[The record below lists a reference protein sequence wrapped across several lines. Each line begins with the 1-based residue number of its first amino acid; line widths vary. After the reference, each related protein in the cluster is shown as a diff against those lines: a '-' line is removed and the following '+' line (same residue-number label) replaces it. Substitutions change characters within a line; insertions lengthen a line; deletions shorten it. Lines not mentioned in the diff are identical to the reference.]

1 MSLRRAFRQI
11 IVIGLAMLIVALPLL
26 IQPRGVQAIQK
37 PENDDAFDVT
47 AYNGAAEDELEV
59 LPLSEFYP
67 DLKFE
72 FSFEFDVDD
81 GGFFGDT
88 DVSSSL
94 SALLE
99 EQFSPEEQFQKKS
112 SEIEA
117 PRANIQL
124 SSANIEPGAEVVA
137 VAQPQAFDSQSIGQD
152 LFYAWAL
159 GDVAYNGVAAGAD
172 SLDPPQASSPKDVH
186 SRPTQNDN
194 DGDGMDDAWEE
205 RYGLNPNNPG
215 DADEDLDGDGF
226 LNDVYANA
234 DGEILILEPATTA
247 GEPDESLTNGEE
259 YVWGTD
265 PTSADTDG
273 DGFTDGQDIAG
284 LGQTN
289 LSLVVPPDASLNESF
304 DLRLTI
310 LGNSFQKFDINT
322 PLVKIDSTTTPLNVN
337 DHEQVAASLNVSN
350 ANPVPGEAI
359 TLSTTL
365 GQTDFNA
372 GIPSYN
378 WFVNDVLDTEQS
390 GQSEFTYDFIVP
402 EDAAPGDI
410 INFKVQVLNFE
421 TQQEANAELDIRV
434 AEILQLQ
441 YDPEAVVRGE
451 PVTINALLL
460 NETDPSELIF
470 HWSVDGTEVP
480 EQSGQGTTTF
490 TQEVTRAPGSSFDIG
505 LRVTTPDDSRLF
517 AETSQEVAV
526 QHPSVELVVSSFTP
540 VPDETVTVVAI
551 PSFFQSEQ
559 LEYRWLLD
567 GDEIDVAA
575 DASSISFVA
584 GEFGTRHILEVHVRS
599 AGEMAES
606 ASNSAVIT
614 VAEPNTLSVVPSA
627 PEALVASLR
636 GAVARQPVAFG
647 LLGVMLIGST
657 SMVLLLRRRRHET
670 S

>member
-1 MSLRRAFRQI
+1 MTSRLLRRVFISALI
-11 IVIGLAMLIVALPLL
+11 ALVVLAPVLFQPQAAHAL
-26 IQPRGVQAIQK
+26 QK
-37 PENDDAFDVT
+37 PENDDPFDVS
-47 AYNGAAEDELEV
+47 AYNGAEEDELEV

-67 DLKFE
+67 DIKFE

-81 GGFFGDT
+81 GGTFGDT

-152 LFYAWAL
+152 LFYSWAL
-159 GDVAYNGVAAGAD
+159 GNVSYNGVAAGAD

-186 SRPTQNDN
+186 SRPTQNDG

-215 DADEDLDGDGF
+215 DADEDPDADGF
-226 LNDVYANA
+226 VNDVYANA
-234 DGEILILEPATTA
+234 DGEVLIVEPATTA
-247 GEPDESLTNGEE
+247 GEPDDSLTNGEE

-265 PTSADTDG
+265 PLSADTDG
-273 DGFTDGQDIAG
+273 DGFSDGQDIAG

-289 LSLVVPPDASLNESF
+289 LSLVVPPDAATNESF

-310 LGNSFQKFDINT
+310 LGNSFQKFDLNT
-322 PLVKIDSTTTPLNVN
+322 PLVKLDSTTVSLTVN
-337 DHEQVAASLNVSN
+337 DHEQVAANLNVSN
-350 ANPVPGEAI
+350 ANPVPGETI

-378 WFVNDVLDTEQS
+378 WFVNDVLDADQS
-390 GQSEFTYDFIVP
+390 GQSEFTYDYTVP
-402 EDAAPGDI
+402 EDAAPGDL

-421 TQQEANAELDIRV
+421 TQQEANAELVIRV

-441 YDPEAVVRGE
+441 YDPEGVVRGN

-460 NETDPSELIF
+460 NEADPSQLVF
-470 HWSVDGTEVP
+470 HWSVDGVEVP

-490 TQEVTRAPGSSFDIG
+490 TQEVTQAPGSHFDVAV
-505 LRVTTPDDSRLF
+505 RVTTPDDSRLF
-517 AETSQEVAV
+517 AETSQEVSV
-526 QHPSVELVVSSFTP
+526 QKPTVELVMSPENP
-540 VPDETVTVVAI
+540 VPGETVTAVAI
-551 PSFFQSEQ
+551 PTFFQAEE
-559 LEYRWLLD
+559 LEYRWVLD
-567 GDEIDVAA
+567 GELLEVAPDV
-575 DASSISFVA
+575 SSVGVTA
-584 GEFGTRHILEVHVRS
+584 GEENSAQTIEVSVRS
-599 AGEMAES
+599 LGPRAES
-606 ASNSAVIT
+606 ARASAVIQ
-614 VAEPNTLSVVPSA
+614 VGEPDALSAAPRG

-636 GAVARQPVAFG
+636 AAVVQRPVTFG
-647 LLGVMLIGST
+647 LVGIMLIATISV
-657 SMVLLLRRRRHET
+657 VLLLRRRRHET

>member
-1 MSLRRAFRQI
+1 MTSRLLLQRVFI
-11 IVIGLAMLIVALPLL
+11 SGLIALVVLAPVVF
-26 IQPRGVQAIQK
+26 QPKSVTALQK
-37 PENDDAFDVT
+37 PENDDPFDVT

-67 DLKFE
+67 DIKFE

-81 GGFFGDT
+81 GGTFGDT

-152 LFYAWAL
+152 LFYSWAL
-159 GDVAYNGVAAGAD
+159 GNVSYNGVAAGAD

-186 SRPTQNDN
+186 SRPAQTDS

-205 RYGLNPNNPG
+205 RYGLNPNNAG
-215 DADEDLDGDGF
+215 DADDDPDADGF
-226 LNDVYANA
+226 VNDVYANA
-234 DGEILILEPATTA
+234 DGEILIVEPATTA
-247 GEPDESLTNGEE
+247 GEPDGSLTNGEE

-265 PTSADTDG
+265 PLSADTDG
-273 DGFTDGQDIAG
+273 DGFSDGQDIAG

-289 LSLVVPPDASLNESF
+289 LNLVVPPDAATNESF

-310 LGNSFQKFDINT
+310 LGNSFQKFDLNT
-322 PLVKIDSTTTPLNVN
+322 PLVKLDSATISLTVN
-337 DHEQVAASLNVSN
+337 DHEQVAANLNVSN
-350 ANPVPGEAI
+350 PNPIPGETI

-378 WFVNDVLDTEQS
+378 WFVNDVLDPDQS
-390 GQSEFTYDFIVP
+390 GQSEFTYDYTVP

-421 TQQEANAELDIRV
+421 TQQEANAELAIRV

-441 YDPEAVVRGE
+441 YDPEAVVRGN

-460 NETDPSELIF
+460 NETDPSELVF
-470 HWSVDGTEVP
+470 HWSVDGVEVP

-490 TQEVTRAPGSSFDIG
+490 TQEVTQAPGSSFDVA
-505 LRVTTPDDSRLF
+505 LRVTTPDDSKLF
-517 AETSQEVAV
+517 AETAQEVSV
-526 QHPSVELVVSSFTP
+526 QKPTVELVISPESP
-540 VPDETVTVVAI
+540 VPGETITAVAI
-551 PSFFQSEQ
+551 STFFQAEE

-567 GDEIDVAA
+567 GELLDVAP
-575 DASSISFVA
+575 DVSSVAVTA
-584 GEFGTRHILEVHVRS
+584 GEEGNAQTLEVGVRS
-599 AGEMAES
+599 VGPRPES
-606 ASNSAVIT
+606 ARASATIIVG
-614 VAEPNTLSVVPSA
+614 EPEPLSLVPRG
-627 PEALVASLR
+627 PETLVASVR
-636 GAVARQPVAFG
+636 AAIAKQPITFG
-647 LLGVMLIGST
+647 LVGVMLIGTT
-657 SMVLLLRRRRHET
+657 SMVLLLRRRRYET